1 MSNYSERIAKLSPAK
16 LELLA
21 QQLKAR
27 TARAAKIQPIPRRP
41 TAQTTPLSFAQ
52 QRLWF
57 LDQLAPGSATY
68 NITTVIRFVGQLNVG
83 ALAQSLDEII
93 RRHEVLRT
101 SFPSTDGQPVQIIA
115 DSARI
120 KLTLVNLQELAE
132 AERESAAQRLAQE
145 ETQQPFDLAQGPLL
159 RATLL
164 QVDKT
169 VSVALLTMHHIISD
183 GWSRG
188 VLTRE
193 IAALYEAFAKGQ
205 TSALPALAIQYADYA
220 VWQRKWL
227 QGEVLEKQLAYWRQ
241 QLAETPVLELST
253 DKPRRA
259 LQHVHGA
266 TQTSALPLDLT
277 EALKS
282 LSRQDGATLFMTL
295 LAALNVLLWRYSGQ
309 TDIVVG
315 TPVAGRNRLET
326 EALIGFF
333 VNTLALRTQ
342 VNPQL
347 GFRELLARVVE
358 TTLAAHAHQ
367 DVPFERLVEELQ
379 PERRWSH
386 TPLFQIMFIAQN
398 TSQPKLKL
406 STLLVNAV
414 PTENE
419 TAKFDLTVAMREAE
433 SGLIV
438 SFAYNTDLFEGATIK
453 RMMGHFET
461 LLGGL
466 VANPQESISSLPLM
480 RESERQQLL
489 VEWNETKRD
498 YPGEYCLHE
507 QVERQA
513 ALTPNAVALIHEETQ
528 VSYRELNERANQV
541 GHYLQRQGVGPEGRV
556 GVLLGRSVE
565 MVVGLLGILKAGGAY
580 VPLDP
585 QYPPERLTLMAA
597 DAGLRVVLTQQHW
610 LGDWAGGEAELVCL
624 DGEAAWLRQEAR
636 TNPTSRARAENLAYV
651 IYTSGSTGQPKGVA
665 ITHGSAV
672 TLMQWAQ
679 ETFTAVELSGVLAA
693 TSLSFDLSVFEL
705 FAPLTS
711 GGTVILAEN
720 VLALPS
726 LAAAP
731 SVRLVNTVPSALREM
746 LRLGEVPP
754 AVQTINLAGEAL
766 PGALVQQ
773 LYERATVQRVLNLY
787 GPSEDTTY
795 SSYEVVPRGGGR
807 APTIGRPVA
816 NTQSYVL
823 GEQLEP
829 VPMGVAGELYLGGA
843 GLARGYLN
851 RPGLTAAQ
859 FVPNP
864 FSELGGARLYRTG
877 DLARYLSTGEL
888 EFLGRRDQQVKVRGY
903 RIELGEIEAAL
914 NERDDVREA
923 LVQAREDEPGDKRL
937 VAYLVAS
944 EGSAPPVTELRDY
957 LRARLPSYMVP
968 ASFVWLEALPLTPNG
983 KVDRRAL
990 PAPELTRAE
999 LEQTYLAPR
1008 TPVEELLVGLWEE
1021 VLHVPAVG
1029 VHDNFFD
1036 LGGHSLLATQLF
1048 SRVRET
1054 CQVEVGLRRLFETPT
1069 VAGLAESVEQ
1079 QLRRGAGV
1087 AAPPLKP
1094 VSRSAELPLSFAQQ
1108 RFWFLDQLE
1117 RDSALYNITT
1127 AISLQ
1132 GRLNVLA
1139 MEQTLSE
1146 VVRRH
1151 EVMRTTFATVEGRP
1165 RQVVAPAHI
1174 VKLPVTH
1181 LMAWTNREAEVS
1193 RFIRREKQRTLD
1205 STNGP
1210 VWRASLLR
1218 LSDDDH
1224 VLLFTMHHITSDG
1237 WSMGVLVKEVA
1248 ALYAAYMQG
1257 ATSPLPE
1264 LTIQFADYAVWQ
1276 RELLQGPLLEAQIAY
1291 WCKELEDAP
1300 PILEL
1305 PTDRPRPAVRSFR
1318 GATQSFVLPAN
1329 VSEELKS
1336 LSRREGV
1343 TLFMTLLATF
1353 QVLLERY
1360 SGQEEFIVGT
1370 GIANRTR
1377 LETERMVGCFV
1388 NFLALR
1394 ADLTRNP
1401 SVRELLRRVRET
1413 TLGAYAHQDIPFEK
1427 LLEALQPERKP
1438 GYPPLFQV
1446 AFFLQNVPP
1455 TTLELPGLKLTSMSV
1470 PSGVARFDIM
1480 LVIEERA
1487 QGLAGV
1493 IEYRTDLFD
1502 DSTITRMLNH
1512 FQALLQDMANHPD
1525 KEVRSLVMFTETEKQ
1540 QLSNAFDDDLG
1551 GLLESVATSKL

>member
-1 MSNYSERIAKLSPAK
+1 
-16 LELLA
+16 
-21 QQLKAR
+21 
-27 TARAAKIQPIPRRP
+27 
-41 TAQTTPLSFAQ
+41 
-52 QRLWF
+52 
-57 LDQLAPGSATY
+57 
-68 NITTVIRFVGQLNVG
+68 
-83 ALAQSLDEII
+83 
-93 RRHEVLRT
+93 
-101 SFPSTDGQPVQIIA
+101 
-115 DSARI
+115 
-120 KLTLVNLQELAE
+120 
-132 AERESAAQRLAQE
+132 
-145 ETQQPFDLAQGPLL
+145 
-159 RATLL
+159 
-164 QVDKT
+164 
-169 VSVALLTMHHIISD
+169 
-183 GWSRG
+183 
-188 VLTRE
+188 
-193 IAALYEAFAKGQ
+193 
-205 TSALPALAIQYADYA
+205 
-220 VWQRKWL
+220 
-227 QGEVLEKQLAYWRQ
+227 
-241 QLAETPVLELST
+241 
-253 DKPRRA
+253 
-259 LQHVHGA
+259 
-266 TQTSALPLDLT
+266 
-277 EALKS
+277 
-282 LSRQDGATLFMTL
+282 
-295 LAALNVLLWRYSGQ
+295 
-309 TDIVVG
+309 
-315 TPVAGRNRLET
+315 
-326 EALIGFF
+326 
-333 VNTLALRTQ
+333 
-342 VNPQL
+342 
-347 GFRELLARVVE
+347 
-358 TTLAAHAHQ
+358 
-367 DVPFERLVEELQ
+367 
-379 PERRWSH
+379 
-386 TPLFQIMFIAQN
+386 
-398 TSQPKLKL
+398 
-406 STLLVNAV
+406 
-414 PTENE
+414 
-419 TAKFDLTVAMREAE
+419 
-433 SGLIV
+433 
-438 SFAYNTDLFEGATIK
+438 
-453 RMMGHFET
+453 
-461 LLGGL
+461 
-466 VANPQESISSLPLM
+466 
-480 RESERQQLL
+480 
-489 VEWNETKRD
+489 
-498 YPGEYCLHE
+498 CLHE

-585 QYPPERLTLMAA
+585 QYPPERLSLMAA

-610 LGDWAGGEAELVCL
+610 LGEWGGGEAELVCL
-624 DGEAAWLRQEAR
+624 DGAAAGLRQEAR
-636 TNPTSRARAENLAYV
+636 TNPTSRAGAENLAYV

-693 TSLSFDLSVFEL
+693 TSLSFDLSVFEV

-754 AVQTINLAGEAL
+754 GVQTINLAGEAL

-829 VPMGVAGELYLGGA
+829 VPVGVAGELYLGGA

-1151 EVMRTTFATVEGRP
+1151 EVMRTTFASVEGGP

-1181 LMAWTNREAEVS
+1181 LMAWTNREA
-1193 RFIRREKQRTLD
+1193 
-1205 STNGP
+1205 
-1210 VWRASLLR
+1210 
-1218 LSDDDH
+1218 
-1224 VLLFTMHHITSDG
+1224 
-1237 WSMGVLVKEVA
+1237 
-1248 ALYAAYMQG
+1248 
-1257 ATSPLPE
+1257 
-1264 LTIQFADYAVWQ
+1264 
-1276 RELLQGPLLEAQIAY
+1276 
-1291 WCKELEDAP
+1291 
-1300 PILEL
+1300 
-1305 PTDRPRPAVRSFR
+1305 
-1318 GATQSFVLPAN
+1318 
-1329 VSEELKS
+1329 
-1336 LSRREGV
+1336 
-1343 TLFMTLLATF
+1343 
-1353 QVLLERY
+1353 
-1360 SGQEEFIVGT
+1360 
-1370 GIANRTR
+1370 
-1377 LETERMVGCFV
+1377 
-1388 NFLALR
+1388 
-1394 ADLTRNP
+1394 
-1401 SVRELLRRVRET
+1401 
-1413 TLGAYAHQDIPFEK
+1413 
-1427 LLEALQPERKP
+1427 
-1438 GYPPLFQV
+1438 
-1446 AFFLQNVPP
+1446 
-1455 TTLELPGLKLTSMSV
+1455 
-1470 PSGVARFDIM
+1470 
-1480 LVIEERA
+1480 
-1487 QGLAGV
+1487 
-1493 IEYRTDLFD
+1493 
-1502 DSTITRMLNH
+1502 
-1512 FQALLQDMANHPD
+1512 
-1525 KEVRSLVMFTETEKQ
+1525 
-1540 QLSNAFDDDLG
+1540 
-1551 GLLESVATSKL
+1551 